1 MKLSTSD
8 YKKILKFYKVS
19 IPKKSKNIKKKADKI
34 IAKKFCS
41 CIKKVQQKFKKEG
54 IAIGIC
60 TKSVITRKG
69 YKRGKF
75 RCKKRRTVKLQKG
88 GGKRRKRTRKKRGGL
103 PTIKDIKYDSAWV
116 KRDTMERWIISV
128 PYHGAEYEEG
138 GYIVLVRDPKYD
150 PNDTTYKY
158 RNSTEF
164 FKNFAKA
171 RDGWEGGRKKKT
183 RKKRGGWKLIELN
196 VNDLNQEAIG
206 GDFSFTK
213 KGYPHVFDG
222 RLTAYNTNVASFR
235 LTDPPGTLN
244 VNINT
249 IDKIW
254 KYEAEF
260 DTDKNILEFIS
271 GRRRGGRRKKKT
283 RKKRGGTA
291 NLCKLFHERNLTTTT
306 IPDDERRVL
315 DKYCKDH
322 GDTNV
327 APDDANKCEITTGN
341 CWFPTNL
348 APRRAIRSNRQGNN
362 QAMTTQ
368 LNQSFSSTHG
378 GAGKRK
384 YHEGSQDNPSSSRQ
398 TVALKES
405 AKRRKLA
412 QVVLTKWAELQNKWN
427 IINTNPDNYREED
440 FDILDYEYEKLF
452 DKVKELEEKYR
463 ELAKKHKPGTP
474 AYQNTIGLVD
484 ENRDAMDIISR
495 RRSLLRLFINFSVE
509 ADRQEGGKRR
519 RKRGGMDNNKT
530 KKSRNRLRRALGK
543 IKVIKEDFVNA
554 KESSPFPNLGI
565 NIPNDFDPRVSPI
578 TIPITSPLTT
588 PVTSPL
594 TTMDNLIDSMKNT
607 KVTSGGKRVE
617 ECGICHEEIR
627 DKHQFCA
634 NNHYFCLKCITK
646 WLSVGPNTYLGSC
659 PLCREPYGRG
669 YGRWSYKELDHDI
682 HHDVGTPMYKDVTG
696 ECCSECKKTCWG
708 KATCGD
714 AMCHPCIKK
723 NNLIVG
729 KEQEKIKCKKHMEGG
744 RRKKKTR
751 RKRKKK
757 RKKTRRKKGSCKF
770 DCFVK
775 KKTLGEETKATLQKH
790 RAFNEQP
797 KHIKAEIEKTQTL
810 RKGYDNY
817 KHFDNMRMETGNTKL
832 TRRSPSPTWDS
843 TTKGHEEW
851 EPLLEFENKLVNLG
865 KQGKG
870 GKRRKKRR

>member
-88 GGKRRKRTRKKRGGL
+88 GGGCLSRRCRRDSPDNMEELIMTGQRNALTSSQEEEFQAGERMRAAQELRTALTGAKLRQRHFPSTPKSKRTQGGKRRRKTRKKRGGL
-103 PTIKDIKYDSAWV
+103 PTIKDIKYDSTWV
-116 KRDTMERWIISV
+116 NNDTKKRYKISNPYPGME
-128 PYHGAEYEEG
+128 YNDNDGK
-138 GYIVLVRDPKYD
+138 YIVLVRDPIADPD
-150 PNDTTYKY
+150 PNEKKMYKY
-158 RNSTEF
+158 TKSKDF
-164 FKNFAKA
+164 FDNFSQA
-171 RDGWEGGRKKKT
+171 RDVWNGG
-183 RKKRGGWKLIELN
+183 
-196 VNDLNQEAIG
+196 
-206 GDFSFTK
+206 
-213 KGYPHVFDG
+213 
-222 RLTAYNTNVASFR
+222 
-235 LTDPPGTLN
+235 
-244 VNINT
+244 
-249 IDKIW
+249 
-254 KYEAEF
+254 
-260 DTDKNILEFIS
+260 
-271 GRRRGGRRKKKT
+271 RKKKT

-291 NLCKLFHERNLTTTT
+291 NLCKLFHERNLTFDTT
-306 IPDDERRVL
+306 ISDDEREVL
-315 DKYCKDH
+315 DKYCKVH

-327 APDDANKCEITTGN
+327 EPNDDNKCEVTTGI
-341 CWFPTNL
+341 CWLPTNI
-348 APRRAIRSNRQGNN
+348 APLPLIRSNRQGNN

-384 YHEGSQDNPSSSRQ
+384 YPEGSQDNPSSSKQ

-405 AKRRKLA
+405 EERRKLA
-412 QVVLTKWAELQNKWN
+412 QVVLTKWAELQNEWN
-427 IINTNPDNYREED
+427 NIWNNPQQQIPDNYREED
-440 FDILDYEYEKLF
+440 FDMLDYKYQRLF

-474 AYQNTIGLVD
+474 AYQNTIGLAD
-484 ENRDAMDIISR
+484 ENLDAMNIIIV
-495 RRSLLRLFINFSVE
+495 RRSMLRLVIKHIVE

-543 IKVIKEDFVNA
+543 IKVIKEDFVNT
-554 KESSPFPNLGI
+554 KKSSPFTGLSI
-565 NIPNDFDPRVSPI
+565 DIPNELNPRVSPI
-578 TIPITSPLTT
+578 TIPVTSPITT
-588 PVTSPL
+588 PVTSPI

-607 KVTSGGKRVE
+607 KITRGGK
-617 ECGICHEEIR
+617 
-627 DKHQFCA
+627 
-634 NNHYFCLKCITK
+634 
-646 WLSVGPNTYLGSC
+646 
-659 PLCREPYGRG
+659 
-669 YGRWSYKELDHDI
+669 
-682 HHDVGTPMYKDVTG
+682 
-696 ECCSECKKTCWG
+696 
-708 KATCGD
+708 
-714 AMCHPCIKK
+714 
-723 NNLIVG
+723 
-729 KEQEKIKCKKHMEGG
+729 
-744 RRKKKTR
+744 RKKKTR
-751 RKRKKK
+751 

-770 DCFVK
+770 NCFVK

-843 TTKGHEEW
+843 TTQGHEEW
-851 EPLLEFENKLVNLG
+851 EPLLEFENKLVNLA